1 MITLRP
7 AHNFLAVAL
16 LLLSPHV
23 LAQGKVDTSSNA
35 DEGKVFANVWR
46 LRGEVYASG
55 KSGPPRRLRE
65 GAPVYVG
72 ERIKASGTGEAV
84 LRTSDT
90 GVVAVRPGAE
100 FIPERYAAEGK
111 SSDRQVLRL
120 VTGSLRVI
128 SGWIS
133 QFNRS
138 DHRIVTPSATIG
150 IRGTDHEPYVLPP
163 EMASSAYRQ
172 GTYDKVNRG
181 ATSLEAG
188 GGSIL
193 IEPGRVGFARDPNS
207 AAPRTRALMTILL
220 PSLLARIPDFYV
232 PGSFDAELDRYSEQQ
247 ERQAL
252 KSADERRGQRKGS
265 TSVPAAEA
273 AADLSGNEPVLPT
286 GCRPLAIAEYWLER
300 FDRAIARRDLKTI
313 LGLFSTDI
321 QAQATIR
328 SADNRMQ
335 TLELNRDEL
344 VQSTLAAIA
353 NLKNYQQRRI
363 ANEARLGEG
372 ANEDAC
378 TRIDVKSVVVEQ
390 GLMNDKPYRFES
402 TETYVLE
409 QRNGE
414 WLATRAATVQR

>member
-1 MITLRP
+1 MMTTLSARTL
-7 AHNFLAVAL
+7 LAL
-16 LLLSPHV
+16 V
-23 LAQGKVDTSSNA
+23 LALTGIQAMAQPSTETAANPD
-35 DEGKVFANVWR
+35 DGKVFANVWR
-46 LRGEVYASG
+46 LRGEVYVTG
-55 KSGPPRRLRE
+55 KVGNPRKLRE
-65 GAPVYVG
+65 GSPVHVG
-72 ERIKASGTGEAV
+72 ERIRASGNGEAV
-84 LRTSDT
+84 LKTSDA

-111 SSDRQVLRL
+111 STDRQVLRL
-120 VTGSLRVI
+120 ITGSLRVI

-133 QFNRS
+133 HFNRT

-150 IRGTDHEPYVLPP
+150 IRGTDHEPFVLPP
-163 EMASSAYRQ
+163 DMANSTYRQ

-220 PSLLARIPDFYV
+220 PSLLASVPEFYV

-247 ERQAL
+247 ERQNL
-252 KSADERRGQRKGS
+252 KLADERRTQTKERQPDL
-265 TSVPAAEA
+265 PAATA
-273 AADLSGNEPVLPT
+273 LGGNEPAPPI
-286 GCRPLAIAEYWLER
+286 GCKPLAIAEYWLER

-313 LGLFSTDI
+313 LGLFATDVV
-321 QAQATIR
+321 ARATIR
-328 SADNRMQ
+328 TADNRMQ

-353 NLKNYQQRRI
+353 NLRNYQQRRI

-372 ANEDAC
+372 ASETAC
-378 TRIDVKSVVVEQ
+378 SRIDIKSVVIEQ

-409 QRNGE
+409 LRNTE